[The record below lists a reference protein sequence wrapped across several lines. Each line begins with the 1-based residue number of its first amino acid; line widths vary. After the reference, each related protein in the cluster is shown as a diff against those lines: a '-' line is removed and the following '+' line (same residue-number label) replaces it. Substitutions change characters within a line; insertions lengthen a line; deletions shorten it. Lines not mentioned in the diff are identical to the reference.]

1 MTDKTIATFSIVAFD
16 PATKELGVAV
26 QSKFLAV
33 GSIVPWA
40 KAGVGAVAT
49 QAKGNPT
56 YGPKG
61 LSLLKEGKSPE
72 KVIEL
77 LLENDDE
84 KEYRQLGI
92 IDAAGN
98 TANFTG
104 KECLDWAGGIKEDNF
119 SVQGNILVSEET
131 ITEMA
136 STFKNE
142 EGPLADRLVASLKAG
157 QKAGGDS
164 RGRQAAALYV
174 VKENGSYGGYSDRY
188 IDLRVDDHKSP
199 IEELERLLNLFY
211 ETFES

>member
-1 MTDKTIATFSIVAFD
+1 MIDKNIATFSIVAFD
-16 PATKELGVAV
+16 SKTKELGVAV

-92 IDAAGN
+92 IDATGN

-104 KECLDWAGGIKEDNF
+104 EECLDWAGGVKGENF
-119 SVQGNILVSEET
+119 SVQGNILVSEDT
-131 ITEMA
+131 VNEMA
-136 STFKNE
+136 STFRKE
-142 EGPLADRLVASLKAG
+142 KGPLADRLVASLKAG

-188 IDLRVDDHKSP
+188 IDLRVDDHEKP

-211 ETFES
+211 EIFES